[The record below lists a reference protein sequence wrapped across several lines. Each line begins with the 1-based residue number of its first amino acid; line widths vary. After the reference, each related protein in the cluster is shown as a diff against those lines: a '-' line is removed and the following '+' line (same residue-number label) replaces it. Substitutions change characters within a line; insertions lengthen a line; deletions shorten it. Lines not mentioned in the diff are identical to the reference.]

1 LIDKVSGYSS
11 LHRLLSRTVQINPQ
25 EITAFIWS
33 FLYFFSLLCGYYI
46 IRPVRDAL
54 GIAGGVENLQ
64 WLFTGTFIVML
75 AAIPLFGWVTSN
87 YPRRKFVPYVYYFFI
102 VNLLLFFVLLNL
114 DINQVYI
121 ARAFFIWAS
130 VFNLFVVS
138 VFWSF
143 MADIYSSEQAQRLFP
158 VIATGG
164 TSGAIIGP
172 LLTASLVTH
181 VGTSNLLLLS
191 MGFLIIATLCIR
203 KLGQWQEQADISNTT
218 EVKTERNETIGGG
231 VFDGIKLVLSSPYL
245 IAICLFM
252 IFLTTLV
259 TFLYFQ
265 QAEIIRDSFASREE
279 RTAVFAVI
287 DFVVNSLTLILQ
299 IFVTGRLLKKLG
311 TAWTLALIPVL
322 LMFGFLALGLYPSL
336 AVIIVVQVIRRAGN
350 YAIMRP
356 AREVLYVVLNKNEKY
371 KAKNF
376 IDTVIYRGGDA
387 VSAWAYAGLQ
397 AIGLGITAIAFI
409 AIPMAGIWAMI
420 ALYLGKQHQRLI
432 EARDLEEEGA

>member
-1 LIDKVSGYSS
+1 
-11 LHRLLSRTVQINPQ
+11 
-25 EITAFIWS
+25 
-33 FLYFFSLLCGYYI
+33 
-46 IRPVRDAL
+46 
-54 GIAGGVENLQ
+54 
-64 WLFTGTFIVML
+64 
-75 AAIPLFGWVTSN
+75 
-87 YPRRKFVPYVYYFFI
+87 
-102 VNLLLFFVLLNL
+102 
-114 DINQVYI
+114 
-121 ARAFFIWAS
+121 
-130 VFNLFVVS
+130 
-138 VFWSF
+138 
-143 MADIYSSEQAQRLFP
+143 MADIYSNEQAKRLFP

-172 LLTASLVTH
+172 LLTASLVTT
-181 VGTSNLLLLS
+181 VGTGNLLLLS
-191 MGFLIIATLCIR
+191 VGFLIIATICIR
-203 KLGQWQEQADISNTT
+203 KLGNWQEET
-218 EVKTERNETIGGG
+218 EIPNETKNKSASDEVMGGG
-231 VFDGIKLVLSSPYL
+231 IFDGVKLVLSSPYL
-245 IAICLFM
+245 LAICLFM
-252 IFLTTLV
+252 VFLTTLV

-265 QAEIIRDSFASREE
+265 QAEIVRDSFASREE

-299 IFVTGRLLKKLG
+299 LFVTGRLLKKLG

-336 AVIIVVQVIRRAGN
+336 AVIIVIQVIRRAGN

-356 AREVLYVVLNKNEKY
+356 AREVLYVVLNKEEKY

-409 AIPMAGIWAMI
+409 AIPVTGVWVMI

-432 EARDLEEEGA
+432 QTRNKVEEGRT